1 MQTTSLITKIV
12 KRDGRIVDF
21 DTEKIT
27 NAIFSAAQSVGGND
41 RALAESLTQ
50 KVLHYLTSK
59 YTGTNPT
66 VEEVQDAVEKIL
78 VENGHAKT
86 VKAYILYREE
96 HKKIRESR
104 QAVLEGKPTT
114 LKVSTNS
121 LTVLKERYLKRDPQ
135 GNIIET
141 PEQMCRRIAHNLA
154 QAEKLYGQDA
164 EKTEEKFYNLLSNM
178 EFLPNSPTIMNAGNV
193 LQQLSACFVIPVEDS
208 MAGIFDAV
216 KWAAL
221 IHQTG
226 GGTGFAFSRLRPKN
240 DVVRS
245 TSGVSSG
252 PISFMKVF
260 DSATEAIKQGGK
272 RRGANMGI
280 LRVDH
285 PDILDFITMKED
297 NKTLQNFNI
306 SVAAT
311 DRFMEA
317 LEKNE
322 EYELINPRH
331 GEVIKKISARH
342 VWDLIILEAWKT
354 GDPGVVFID
363 RINNSRANPT
373 PFLGQIEST
382 NPCGE
387 QPLLPFEACNLG
399 SVNLA
404 KFHKDGDVNWEGLKE
419 CVHESIQFLDNV
431 IDMNRYPLPQIEHIC
446 KTNRRIGLGLMG
458 FADLLFHLKI
468 RYDSEDGVNCGR
480 KIMQFISA
488 EADKASMELAK
499 IRGAFPNFD
508 KSIYA
513 GGTHLRN
520 CTRTTIAPT
529 GTISMIADCSS
540 GIEPLFALVF
550 HKVVMDGKEL
560 LYANDVFEKT
570 ARERGFYTEEL
581 MRRIANKGSI
591 QDIPEIPQDVK
602 EVFRVSYDI
611 SPYWHVRMQSA
622 FQEFTDNAVSKTVN
636 FPNFATTKD
645 VEEVYL
651 LAYKLGCKGV
661 TVYRDGSKSVQ
672 VLNVNFDEKKQKQ
685 QKQEIKEAT
694 KEDSC
699 PECKTKMHFQE
710 GCAMCPNCGYSMCSV
725 G

>member
-1 MQTTSLITKIV
+1 MQTANLITKVV
-12 KRDGRIVDF
+12 KRDGRVVDF
-21 DTEKIT
+21 DPEKIT
-27 NAIFSAAQSVGGND
+27 NAIFRAAESVGGKD
-41 RALAESLTQ
+41 RALAEGLANKVVDFLT
-50 KVLHYLTSK
+50 TK
-59 YTGTNPT
+59 YDGKYPT
-66 VEEVQDAVEKIL
+66 VEEVQDSVEKVL

-96 HKKIRESR
+96 HKKMRESR
-104 QAVLEGKPTT
+104 IAVLDGKPTA
-114 LKVSTNS
+114 LKISTNA
-121 LTVLKERYLKRDPQ
+121 LTVLKERYLKRDAN
-135 GNIIET
+135 GSVIET
-141 PEQMCRRIAHNLA
+141 PEQMCVRIAHNLA
-154 QAEKLYGQDA
+154 EADKLYGQDA
-164 EKTEEKFYNLLSNM
+164 EKTEQNFYSMLANM

-208 MAGIFDAV
+208 MTGIFDAV

-252 PISFMKVF
+252 PVSFMKVF
-260 DSATEAIKQGGK
+260 DAATEAIKQGGK

-285 PDILDFITMKED
+285 PDILEFITMKED

-306 SVAAT
+306 SVAIT
-311 DRFMEA
+311 NKFMEA

-322 EYELINPRH
+322 DYDLINPRS
-331 GEVIKKISARH
+331 GVAIKKMSARQIF
-342 VWDLIILEAWKT
+342 DLIILEAWKT

-399 SVNLA
+399 SINLA
-404 KFHKDGDVNWEGLKE
+404 KFYKESTVDWEMLKQ
-419 CVHESIQFLDNV
+419 CVHDSIHFLDNV
-431 IDMNRYPLPQIEHIC
+431 IDMNKYPLQQIEHIC
-446 KTNRRIGLGLMG
+446 KTNRRIGLGVMG
-458 FADLLFHLKI
+458 FADLLFHLRI
-468 RYDSEDGVNCGR
+468 RYDSEEGVNWGR

-499 IRGAFPNFD
+499 TRGSFPNFD

-560 LYANDVFEKT
+560 LYINETFEKV
-570 ARERGFYTEEL
+570 ARDRGFYSEDL
-581 MRRIANKGSI
+581 MRRIASKGSI

-602 EVFRVSYDI
+602 DVFRVSYDI
-611 SPYWHVRMQSA
+611 SAYWHVRMQAA

-636 FPNFATTKD
+636 CPNFSTTKD

-651 LAYKLGCKGV
+651 MAYKLGCKGV

-672 VLNVNFDEKKQKQ
+672 VLNVNFEEKKQKPPTLEK
-685 QKQEIKEAT
+685 KQAA
-694 KEDSC
+694 KEDNC